1 MIYVGTSGYS
11 YDDWVGPVYPPDL
24 PKKDWLSFYAQEF
37 QTCEINYTYYR
48 LPDAKTLAAMA
59 RKTPSGFI
67 FTVKAS
73 QELTHGRDDP
83 EEAFNAF
90 GAGVAPLVDQGKLGC
105 ILAQFPFS
113 FHATPENRDY
123 LRRFRERLQ
132 GLPVVIEFRNRAW
145 LEPQTSDLL
154 RELDLGFCCVDEPRL
169 KGLLPP
175 IAVATSAIAY
185 VRFHGRNAKKWWR
198 HENAYERYDYT
209 YSVEELREWE
219 PKILDLD
226 EQSEKTFVFAN
237 NHWQGQAVGTARQ
250 LRLLLVQAG
259 DGGPNP

>member
-24 PKKDWLSFYAQEF
+24 SKGDWLSFYAQEF

-48 LPDAKTLAAMA
+48 LPSARTLAAMSG
-59 RKTPSGFI
+59 KTPDSFI

-73 QELTHGRDDP
+73 RELTHEREDP
-83 EEAFNAF
+83 AAAFEAFRQ
-90 GAGVAPLVDQGKLGC
+90 GVAPLVDEGKLGC
-105 ILAQFPFS
+105 VLAQFPYS

-123 LRRFRERLQ
+123 LRRFREYLAD
-132 GLPVVIEFRNRAW
+132 LPAVIEFRNRAW
-145 LEPQTSDLL
+145 LEPETFDLL
-154 RELDLGFCCVDEPRL
+154 RELGLGFCAVDEPRL

-175 IAVATSAIAY
+175 VAVVTSPVAY

-198 HENAYERYDYT
+198 HEHAWERYDYT
-209 YSVEELREWE
+209 YSPEELEEWR
-219 PKILDLD
+219 PKIEALDG
-226 EQSEKTFVFAN
+226 EAEKTFVFAN

-250 LRLLLVQAG
+250 LRLLLDA
-259 DGGPNP
+259 